1 MYTDIIQQNFGNVLS
16 FEMKKLIS
24 KLFSKNTT
32 FSDLVWYIRN
42 SAFELGRNLV
52 STIIEIVDEALAKTP
67 RVLKLYR
74 VKTKRHRVINTQLG
88 VIEFDRTYYIN
99 KQTGKYYF
107 LLDALLGIEKYRRID
122 LRLRV
127 KLCQFADSHSYQTA
141 CNLCHNVVS
150 KTSVMNFLR
159 EIKQV
164 LKDEII
170 VKKSDEK
177 PPKVLYIEGDED
189 HVKYQ
194 DGSSHYEKMIY
205 IHEGYKRIDK
215 NRRVLINP
223 YCIIGSYSGS
233 DGNEML
239 WDNVSL
245 YIKERY
251 GEDALTK
258 IKIYFTSDAGKW
270 LRTCSDWLNVV
281 EVLDK
286 FHIVQ
291 ACRRAVGGEFKW
303 NKGNNKL
310 KEWVFDGNWEMVET
324 FKLVYLSDP
333 ILPERRLRKARKQFN
348 YLLKNQKY
356 IDNIR
361 NDDYDGDSTEAHIS
375 HWLAARDSSRPSVW
389 SKEGLDSVMFIRCCR
404 INKVDIYEEY
414 CRKQAENRKKKQ
426 IEKFDKRI
434 NKKTTLNSKYVDK
447 IHTIKSENVGIQ
459 ILLRMIGNEKMV
471 NV

>member
-16 FEMKKLIS
+16 FEMKNLIY

-32 FSDLVWYIRN
+32 FSDLVWDIRN

-52 STIIEIVDEALAKTP
+52 STIIEIVDEALANTP

-164 LKDEII
+164 FKDEII
-170 VKKSDEK
+170 VKKSYNN

-239 WDNVSL
+239 WNNVSL

-251 GEDALTK
+251 GKDALTK

-270 LRTCSDWLNVV
+270 LR
-281 EVLDK
+281 
-286 FHIVQ
+286 
-291 ACRRAVGGEFKW
+291 
-303 NKGNNKL
+303 
-310 KEWVFDGNWEMVET
+310 
-324 FKLVYLSDP
+324 
-333 ILPERRLRKARKQFN
+333 
-348 YLLKNQKY
+348 
-356 IDNIR
+356 
-361 NDDYDGDSTEAHIS
+361 
-375 HWLAARDSSRPSVW
+375 
-389 SKEGLDSVMFIRCCR
+389 SKHSITGR
-404 INKVDIYEEY
+404 YW
-414 CRKQAENRKKKQ
+414 
-426 IEKFDKRI
+426 
-434 NKKTTLNSKYVDK
+434 
-447 IHTIKSENVGIQ
+447 
-459 ILLRMIGNEKMV
+459 
-471 NV
+471 

>member
-1 MYTDIIQQNFGNVLS
+1 
-16 FEMKKLIS
+16 
-24 KLFSKNTT
+24 
-32 FSDLVWYIRN
+32 
-42 SAFELGRNLV
+42 
-52 STIIEIVDEALAKTP
+52 
-67 RVLKLYR
+67 
-74 VKTKRHRVINTQLG
+74 
-88 VIEFDRTYYIN
+88 
-99 KQTGKYYF
+99 
-107 LLDALLGIEKYRRID
+107 
-122 LRLRV
+122 
-127 KLCQFADSHSYQTA
+127 SYQTA

-270 LRTCSDWLNVV
+270 LRACSDWLNVV

-286 FHIVQ
+286 FHVVQ
-291 ACRRAVGGEFKW
+291 ACRRAVGGEF
-303 NKGNNKL
+303 
-310 KEWVFDGNWEMVET
+310 
-324 FKLVYLSDP
+324 
-333 ILPERRLRKARKQFN
+333 
-348 YLLKNQKY
+348 
-356 IDNIR
+356 
-361 NDDYDGDSTEAHIS
+361 
-375 HWLAARDSSRPSVW
+375 
-389 SKEGLDSVMFIRCCR
+389 
-404 INKVDIYEEY
+404 
-414 CRKQAENRKKKQ
+414 
-426 IEKFDKRI
+426 
-434 NKKTTLNSKYVDK
+434 
-447 IHTIKSENVGIQ
+447 
-459 ILLRMIGNEKMV
+459 
-471 NV
+471 